1 MNKAGGIIGVI
12 AGVFGVVAA
21 VFTLLAG
28 GIGSVFDA
36 AEAETVVGL
45 GWGGILFSFLVIVF
59 GVLAIVRWRW
69 AGMAL
74 IICSILGVVLG
85 GTMVA
90 ICMALSLIGG
100 ILAAI
105 GTRKERS
112 GEDPKARRRE
122 KLVWAGAGIAVCLVL
137 AGMAVM
143 SGKDKTEPRTNP
155 LDDLVAMQPSGLKAE
170 GELSELFALGSK
182 YTDLQRENK
191 SKEII
196 GQVVE
201 WRLPVYEVSKS
212 GDGYRVQT
220 QTRIGTGMFG
230 TDLVGTFVHIT
241 PRSDEDRRII
251 EALKTDDMISFKG
264 QIADTSLR
272 TLTIR
277 PAILV
282 GNPQQAETGAPAAAL
297 PPPADGRNNAP
308 VALSTDLSTLRE
320 NYSAADQEINAVYRD
335 TMSRLSTT
343 EKAQLKAEQIAWIER
358 KKSDCETERDEVK
371 RLHCLT
377 VMTWE
382 RIDELKEYGGDGG

>member
-1 MNKAGGIIGVI
+1 MNKAGGIIGII

-36 AEAETVVGL
+36 AEAGTVVGL
-45 GWGGILFSFLVIVF
+45 GWGGILSSFLVIVF
-59 GVLAIVRWRW
+59 GVLATVRWRW

-74 IICSILGVVLG
+74 IICSILGIVLG

-112 GEDPKARRRE
+112 GEDPKASPRKR
-122 KLVWAGAGIAVCLVL
+122 LVWAGAGVAVCLVL
-137 AGMAVM
+137 AGIAIM
-143 SGKDKTEPRTNP
+143 SGKDGAAPKTDP
-155 LDDLVAMQPSGLKAE
+155 LEDLVAMQPSDLKAE
-170 GELSELFALGSK
+170 GELSEVFALGSK
-182 YTDLQRENK
+182 HTDLQREKK

-196 GQVVE
+196 GKVVQ

-212 GDGYRVQT
+212 GGGYRIQT

-230 TDLVGTFVHIT
+230 TNLVGTFVHIT
-241 PRSDEDRRII
+241 PRSDQDSKII
-251 EALKTDDMISFKG
+251 EALKTDDIISFKG

-277 PAILV
+277 PAVLV
-282 GNPQQAETGAPAAAL
+282 AHSQQGENR
-297 PPPADGRNNAP
+297 PPPAASPPLADGPNTEP
-308 VALSTDLSTLRE
+308 VEPAANLPTLRE
-320 NYSAADQEINAVYRD
+320 D
-335 TMSRLSTT
+335 
-343 EKAQLKAEQIAWIER
+343 
-358 KKSDCETERDEVK
+358 
-371 RLHCLT
+371 
-377 VMTWE
+377 
-382 RIDELKEYGGDGG
+382 